1 MTPSPAAD
9 ATFLA
14 LSGGVGGAK
23 LVLGLAEPLGDRLC
37 VVVNTGDDF
46 DHLGLL
52 VSPDVDTALYTLAGI
67 VNPATG
73 WGRREETWRFM
84 EALATLGGP
93 VWFRLGDGDLATHVD
108 RTQRL
113 RAGATP
119 SEVCVHLAR
128 RFGVA
133 ANILPMT
140 DQRVRTL
147 VETDEGCLAFQDYF
161 VRRQCRPA
169 VRSIRFEGAE
179 TARPSPRILE
189 ALSIPTLAGIVIC
202 PSNPWL
208 SVDPILAVPGLAA
221 ALRRS
226 GAPVVAVSPI
236 VAGKALKGPAAKIMA
251 ELGLECSS
259 RQIARHYAGLIDAI
273 VIDRADGALGGEMQ
287 AERGA
292 DGGAEKGVDRGVD
305 GGVTVLVTNTVMTTR
320 EDKVALARDC
330 LALCARLAKA
340 ARAAP
345 VRRRSSET

>member
-1 MTPSPAAD
+1 MSTLPAD

-23 LVLGLAEPLGDRLC
+23 LALGLSDLLGDRLC

-46 DHLGLL
+46 EHLGLL

-67 VNPATG
+67 VNPTTG
-73 WGRREETWRFM
+73 WGRREETWTFM
-84 EALATLGGP
+84 QALAALGGP

-119 SEVCVHLAR
+119 SEVCAHLAGR
-128 RFGVA
+128 LGVA
-133 ANILPMT
+133 ARVLPMT

-147 VETDEGCLAFQDYF
+147 VETDEGWLAFQDYF

-169 VRSIRFEGAE
+169 VRAIRFAGVEA
-179 TARPSPRILE
+179 AQPSPAILA
-189 ALSIPTLAGIVIC
+189 ALSSPSLAGIVIC

-208 SVDPILAVPGLAA
+208 SVDPILAVPGLSA

-226 GAPVVAVSPI
+226 GVPVVAVSPI

-273 VIDRADGALGGEMQ
+273 IVDHTDGALGRDIG
-287 AERGA
+287 AGRGA
-292 DGGAEKGVDRGVD
+292 GEAEKAVDRDVD
-305 GGVTVLVTNTVMTTR
+305 GGVTVLVTNTVMASR

-330 LALCARLAKA
+330 LALCGRLAETGPRGGGA
-340 ARAAP
+340 A
-345 VRRRSSET
+345 